1 MFNIC
6 YLILTVVI
14 IAGIPT
20 SKIIISDFI
29 SELKEVY
36 KK

>member
-6 YLILTVVI
+6 YLVLTVVI
-14 IAGIPT
+14 IAAIPT

-29 SELKEVY
+29 TELKEVFE
-36 KK
+36 K